1 MKLDTMRKLRAGV
14 LTSGLAMLSLTMTAS
29 AQTTSNANSASTN
42 AVQTT
47 GVVERDDGT
56 DWGWL
61 GLLGLVGLA
70 GLLKKPKQVVVD
82 RTSDTT
88 NRANVYSEKRA

>member
-14 LTSGLAMLSLTMTAS
+14 FTLGLATLSLTMTAS
-29 AQTTSNANSASTN
+29 AQTTSNSNSPNTN
-42 AVQTT
+42 PVQTT
-47 GVVERDDGT
+47 RVVERDNDT
-56 DWGWL
+56 NWGWL

-88 NRANVYSEKRA
+88 NRANVYSDKRA

>member
-1 MKLDTMRKLRAGV
+1 MNLDTMAQTQSLV
-14 LTSGLAMLSLTMTAS
+14 FTSGLAMLSLTMTAS
-29 AQTTSNANSASTN
+29 AQTTSNSNSASTN

-47 GVVERDDGT
+47 RVVERDNGT

-70 GLLKKPKQVVVD
+70 GLLKKPKQVMVD